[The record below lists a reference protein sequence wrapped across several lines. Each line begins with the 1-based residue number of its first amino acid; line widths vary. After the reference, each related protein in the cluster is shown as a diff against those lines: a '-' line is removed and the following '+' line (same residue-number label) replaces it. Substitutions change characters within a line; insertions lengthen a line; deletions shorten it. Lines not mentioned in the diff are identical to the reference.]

1 ISAACSFSLLT
12 VSRNVHNL
20 FTGALVSASP
30 AGLRLEIAFKID
42 KKKMKKKNFIFHH
55 KQKFVLTGKQK
66 PTCPSENKKK
76 DPVADLSPTED
87 QPCGKAINRFA
98 SLRRHSRFDRIGTCT
113 QFFRLQTA
121 TGVAIKMR
129 ATHTNMKNGQ
139 AICTLGRHNRAIRQ
153 ILSTTIIALLLSAA
167 QAYSVDELLP
177 PFGFRWNDSM
187 AHVEAVLHG
196 AKAKITS
203 REKKENR
210 DVWTV
215 EGLIHPG
222 LKRTLFTFKQRAL
235 VAVELQYE
243 YPDWS
248 IERYNQRMGEIRKYF
263 DEKYGTGKLVSRS
276 RDTDTDVIQTLV
288 GYQWMVGATM
298 LELFYFSAQHG
309 PLLYRT
315 ITVDYKAM

>member
-1 ISAACSFSLLT
+1 MRNLPPQNAMREGLGIDNAGKPTKMTNRKVNCTDNFDWRRAMGLIFPGSLI
-12 VSRNVHNL
+12 V
-20 FTGALVSASP
+20 
-30 AGLRLEIAFKID
+30 
-42 KKKMKKKNFIFHH
+42 
-55 KQKFVLTGKQK
+55 FVL
-66 PTCPSENKKK
+66 
-76 DPVADLSPTED
+76 
-87 QPCGKAINRFA
+87 FA
-98 SLRRHSRFDRIGTCT
+98 SSAD
-113 QFFRLQTA
+113 
-121 TGVAIKMR
+121 AI
-129 ATHTNMKNGQ
+129 
-139 AICTLGRHNRAIRQ
+139 
-153 ILSTTIIALLLSAA
+153 
-167 QAYSVDELLP
+167 DELLP

-187 AHVEAVLHG
+187 ARVDAVLHG
-196 AKAKITS
+196 AKAKIVS

-210 DVWTV
+210 EVWTV
-215 EGLIHPG
+215 EGLVHPG

-309 PLLYRT
+309 ALLYRT

>member
-1 ISAACSFSLLT
+1 MFLTEAVVVAKRSIDSRRMAAIPDLT
-12 VSRNVHNL
+12 ELARARTFPASRVPL
-20 FTGALVSASP
+20 G
-30 AGLRLEIAFKID
+30 
-42 KKKMKKKNFIFHH
+42 M
-55 KQKFVLTGKQK
+55 
-66 PTCPSENKKK
+66 
-76 DPVADLSPTED
+76 
-87 QPCGKAINRFA
+87 
-98 SLRRHSRFDRIGTCT
+98 
-113 QFFRLQTA
+113 A
-121 TGVAIKMR
+121 TKMR
-129 ATHTNMKNGQ
+129 ATHTKINNHANCVLNWNRG
-139 AICTLGRHNRAIRQ
+139 AICRKLLISVIG
-153 ILSTTIIALLLSAA
+153 LLLSAT

-187 AHVEAVLHG
+187 AHVEAVLRG

-203 REKKENR
+203 RDKKENR

-276 RDTDTDVIQTLV
+276 RDHDTEVIQTLV
-288 GYQWMVGATM
+288 GYQWMVGTTM
-298 LELFYFSAQHG
+298 LELFYFSAQHDN
-309 PLLYRT
+309 LVYRT
-315 ITVDYKAM
+315 ISVDYKAL